1 MPARPNRFR
10 LDNGDLTAAQERG
23 KSIFERVK
31 RKNGQ
36 PIEEAL
42 QCGTCHSGPKF
53 TNQFRSDVATVKSH
67 DRSGSFDT
75 PQLVNIALWHRT
87 CMTAPRAASKKSGP
101 FSTPMT
107 STGSPTI

>member
-10 LDNGDLTAAQERG
+10 LANGDLTAAQERG

-36 PIEEAL
+36 PIEESL

-53 TNQFRSDVATVKSH
+53 TNQIRSDVGT
-67 DRSGSFDT
+67 R
-75 PQLVNIALWHRT
+75 
-87 CMTAPRAASKKSGP
+87 
-101 FSTPMT
+101 
-107 STGSPTI
+107 